1 MINTKIAKYFSNPNE
16 ENSLGASLLFFYRR
30 ICVFLLP
37 LILMNL
43 FFHAISF
50 YTLHFYQIFQAAL
63 AITVSIYVL
72 VLYKNNWVKN
82 SFIWVHFLFL
92 LSVTLV
98 NVMWFVA
105 SREQDSFVSLLL
117 IFFLAG
123 IVLVQSL
130 ITIIYFL
137 IVLLLMAVLSLQYK
151 MFDPKFAF
159 YMVFFAVVIIGFS
172 LWRERLIK
180 KLSLTKDGYKN
191 LFNDFTE
198 LIFILD
204 YKLQIIELNK
214 AAKEYTKHAFTSPV
228 IGRVFNEVFCTKNE
242 NEVSKFTT
250 ALTAA
255 QSGQKAKFEANCA
268 LADSTDFVPK
278 EFTVRPS
285 TYFDKSVL
293 IISIRLIK
301 DQRDHEL
308 KLIES
313 KENIS
318 KVLENIPSFIYN
330 ISFHLSGNHQINY
343 VSNKV
348 TDVYGID
355 TDEYITLI
363 KSGRLN
369 EIFYH
374 EDRERVGK
382 IFDEVIRT
390 VKQERIKFR
399 IVRNGE
405 VRWVEEKI
413 FPKKTTN
420 SGVIFLFGIV
430 TDITDQVDALQNLEA
445 SEKRYRQIFERNMA
459 AVYKTHV
466 DGTILEAN
474 QTFAKILG
482 YQNPSEIIGKNIQD
496 LYYEKGDRKQYIERL
511 RAEKSLNNY
520 ISNLRRK
527 DGRKLILN
535 NNVSIQPDEDG
546 NLNIIEGTLI
556 DITELEDTARALKM
570 SEEKYR
576 LLFEEANTGILLLST
591 QEDESYIIDLNHV
604 GLQLFGYEIN
614 ELVGLKLT
622 DVALNGEEL
631 QQRMT
636 ILNEST
642 NEREKVE
649 LEWKFKRKNGQDF
662 FAEVSFISIVL
673 GQEKIVQAV
682 IKDISERKKNEQEL
696 LDSQRSFKNIVD
708 NSPAGILIFTDQ
720 KLVYLNPSGE
730 RLYKELLNYKTDN
743 LFQVFPEKLKFIIE
757 DLVNEKSEESNSY
770 TEVNLGTETEQR
782 KFSLSVVKTVY
793 NNKKSSLF
801 LMQDITLQTEY
812 NTQKLRAELAEETNK
827 NLQEEIVR
835 HRKTQAELLEKTF
848 WLNALFESSYNLF
861 ILSLDKNYRLSSFNE
876 NFRRM
881 IKNSLEIDVKI
892 GDSFLDLFDPLAEA
906 RKKIEQRLARVL
918 NGETL
923 EFVSHFSSKKG
934 EVWVESFLNPV
945 NLGQNEIVEISFI
958 SHEITDKI
966 EAQRKTKLSEANNRA
981 ILLAMP
987 DILYKVNKDG
997 YFTDYR
1003 INSPRGL
1010 DQLDGFLSTQDII
1023 GKHVSK
1029 VFIDSNVAL
1038 KFMGH
1043 INEALAK
1050 NELITDTIEFH
1061 RIENEEQQVIFYENR
1076 FSKMNEEEVIVLSR
1090 NITETIEH
1098 EAKLVESV
1106 KEKEVLLKEV
1116 HHRVKNNLQVI
1127 NSILN
1132 LQSSYVSDPKTL
1144 EIINESQ
1151 NRIRSMSYIHESLY
1165 QTKDFSSINFADYI
1179 TNLVQNLV
1187 HSYQLYHNKI
1197 SLDLDIQPVKLALDQ
1212 AIPCGL
1218 ILNELISNAL
1228 KYAYPAAKKGKIA
1241 IHVREENSK
1250 IFMQVQDFGIG
1261 LPAGFNVENSES
1273 LGLSLVYT
1281 LVDQLDGELILKT
1294 DGGTEFLITFDK
1306 QNF

>member
-1 MINTKIAKYFSNPNE
+1 MIQTKIAKFFTYTNE
-16 ENSLGASLLFFYRR
+16 ENSLRQSLLFFYKRV
-30 ICVFLLP
+30 CALLLP
-37 LILMNL
+37 LIFINL
-43 FFHAISF
+43 LLHFLDF
-50 YTLHFYQIFQAAL
+50 YTIHFYE
-63 AITVSIYVL
+63 ITQGLLTVFVSIL
-72 VLYKNNWVKN
+72 VFN
-82 SFIWVHFLFL
+82 SNEWIKKYFITIHFLFL
-92 LSVTLV
+92 FSVTLI
-98 NVMWFVA
+98 NVIWFLE
-105 SREQDSFVSLLL
+105 SQEPDSFIGLLL
-117 IFFLAG
+117 NFFLCG
-123 IVLVQSL
+123 ILLVRST

-137 IVLLLMAVLSLQYK
+137 LVLLLMTILSFQFK
-151 MFDPKFAF
+151 MFDPKFTF
-159 YMVFFAVVIIGFS
+159 YMLFFGLVITGFS
-172 LWRERLIK
+172 FWRERLLN
-180 KLSLTKDGYKN
+180 KLNLAKDGYKN
-191 LFNDFTE
+191 LFNDSSE
-198 LIFILD
+198 LIFITNKNLE
-204 YKLQIIELNK
+204 IIELNK
-214 AAKEYTKHAFTSPV
+214 VALDYTKHKFTNGIV
-228 IGRVFNEVFCTKNE
+228 GKLFNEVFCISDEKEITKLRE
-242 NEVSKFTT
+242 AIAE
-250 ALTAA
+250 AL
-255 QSGQKAKFEANCA
+255 SGQKAKFEANFA
-268 LADSTDFVPK
+268 LADSNDFIPK
-278 EFTVRPS
+278 EFTIRPS
-285 TYFDKSVL
+285 SYFDKKVL

-301 DQRDHEL
+301 DQREYEQ

-313 KENIS
+313 KENIA

-330 ISFHLSGNHQINY
+330 IAYHKNGNHQINY

-348 TDVYGID
+348 KEVYGVD
-355 TDEYITLI
+355 VDEYITLI

-369 EIFYH
+369 ELFYH
-374 EDRERVGK
+374 EDR
-382 IFDEVIRT
+382 DEVTLIFNDVINT
-390 VKQERIKFR
+390 VKQNRIKFR

-413 FPKKTTN
+413 FPKKIDD
-420 SGVIFLFGIV
+420 SGIIFLFGIV
-430 TDITDQVDALQNLEA
+430 TDITDQVDAIQAIEA

-459 AVYKTHV
+459 GVYKTHV
-466 DGTILEAN
+466 NGTILESNLA
-474 QTFAKILG
+474 FARILG
-482 YQNPSEIIGKNIQD
+482 YQNPNEIIGKNIQEMY
-496 LYYEKGDRKQYIERL
+496 LEKSNRKAYIDRL
-511 RAEKSLNNY
+511 RAETSINNH
-520 ISNLRRK
+520 ISNLKHK

-556 DITELEDTARALKM
+556 DITELEDTAYALKM

-591 QEDESYIIDLNHV
+591 QNNESFIIDLNLV
-604 GLQLFGYEIN
+604 GLQLFGYETN
-614 ELVGLKLT
+614 QLVGLKLT
-622 DVALNGEEL
+622 DIASNGEEL
-631 QQRMT
+631 QKRMT
-636 ILNEST
+636 LLNQST

-649 LEWKFKRKNGQDF
+649 LEWKFKRKNGQEF
-662 FAEVSFISIVL
+662 FAEVSFISISL

-708 NSPAGILIFTDQ
+708 NSPGGILIFTND

-730 RLYKELLNYKTDN
+730 RIYKDLLNNKTED
-743 LFQVFPEKLKFIIE
+743 LYHVFPENSKFIIK
-757 DLVNEKSEESNSY
+757 DLINEKSNESNSY
-770 TEVNLGTETEQR
+770 TEINLGNNIEQR
-782 KFSLSVVKTVY
+782 KFSLSVVRTVY

-812 NTQKLRAELAEETNK
+812 HAQKLRAEIAEETNK
-827 NLQEEIVR
+827 NLQQEIVN

-861 ILSLDKNYRLSSFNE
+861 ILSLDINYKLSSFNE

-881 IKNSLEIDVKI
+881 IKNSLEIEVKI
-892 GDSFLDLFDPLAEA
+892 GDNFLDLFKPRKVA
-906 RKKIEQRLARVL
+906 RKKIEDRLKRVL
-918 NGETL
+918 KGDTL

-945 NLGQNEIVEISFI
+945 NLGQKEIVEISLI

-1003 INSPRGL
+1003 INQPRGL
-1010 DQLDGFLSTQDII
+1010 DQLDGFLSTQDIV

-1029 VFIDSNVAL
+1029 VFNDSDVAL

-1043 INEALAK
+1043 IKSALLK
-1050 NELITDTIEFH
+1050 NELITDTIEF
-1061 RIENEEQQVIFYENR
+1061 RRKEDKNQQVIYYENR
-1076 FSKMNEEEVIVLSR
+1076 FSKMNEDEVIVLSR

-1098 EAKLVESV
+1098 EAKLIESV
-1106 KEKEVLLKEV
+1106 KEKEILLKEV

-1165 QTKDFSSINFADYI
+1165 QTKDFAAINFADYI

-1197 SLDLDIQPVKLALDQ
+1197 GLDLDIEPVKLALDQ

-1228 KYAYPAAKKGKIA
+1228 KYAYPGVKKGKIA
-1241 IHVREENSK
+1241 VHVHEEKNK
-1250 IFMQVQDFGIG
+1250 IFMQVQDFGNG

-1294 DGGTEFLITFDK
+1294 DGGTKFLITFEK